1 MPPRLKNRT
10 TLKDVALKT
19 GFSINTVSRALRNMQ
34 DISEETRT
42 HIQHIANEMGYMGNT
57 IAASLRSGYTHTIAV
72 IVGDVSN
79 LFYSIITEEVEKNVR
94 RHGYSTIL
102 LNTSEDED
110 TEYLAIQTAL
120 NRNVDGILLCPA
132 QQSERNTRFLKES
145 GVPFVL
151 FARRSVEVET
161 DFVVGDD
168 RLGGY
173 QATKYLLENGH
184 RDILLVQGPKY
195 NSSALNRMLGYCDAL
210 AEAGIPIR
218 EELICEVPIK
228 GNRSQKIIGDVIK
241 KGTHFT
247 AIFAFSDIV
256 ALVLMEYLHKEG
268 YRIPE
273 DLSIIGFDNIQS
285 NFPLPIHLASIDN
298 KKTEIAAQAVGI
310 LLKRIRADHPQEE
323 YCQKTLE
330 TELIGRSSV
339 RPLRITKA

>member
-1 MPPRLKNRT
+1 MPPKTKNRT

-34 DISEETRT
+34 DISEETRV
-42 HIQHIANEMGYMGNT
+42 HIQRVATEMGYMGNT
-57 IAASLRSGYTHTIAV
+57 AAASLRSGYTHTIAV

-79 LFYSIITEEVEKNVR
+79 LFHSIVTEEVEKNAR

-102 LNTSEDED
+102 LNTSEDD
-110 TEYLAIQTAL
+110 DAEYLAIQTAL

-132 QQSERNTRFLKES
+132 QQSERNTKFLKES

-173 QATKYLLENGH
+173 LATKYLLDNGH
-184 RDILLVQGPKY
+184 KDILLVQGPKY
-195 NSSALNRMLGYCDAL
+195 NTSAFNRRLGYCDAL
-210 AEAGIPIR
+210 REFKIPVR

-228 GNRSQKIIGDVIK
+228 GSGSQKIIGDILK
-241 KGTHFT
+241 KGARFT
-247 AIFAFSDIV
+247 AIFAFSDLV
-256 ALVLMEYLHKEG
+256 ALVLIEYLQNEG

-273 DLSIIGFDNIQS
+273 DFSIIGFDNIQS
-285 NFPLPIHLASIDN
+285 HFPLPIRLASVDN
-298 KKTEIAAQAVGI
+298 QKTEIAAQAVAM
-310 LLKRIRADHPQEE
+310 LLKRIRADHPQEG
-323 YCQKTLE
+323 YCQTTLE
-330 TELIGRSSV
+330 TKLIGRDSV
-339 RPLRITKA
+339 KAL

>member
-1 MPPRLKNRT
+1 MPPRPKSRT

-42 HIQHIANEMGYMGNT
+42 HIQQVASEMGYMGNT

-79 LFYSIITEEVEKNVR
+79 LFYSIITEEVEKNAR

-102 LNTSEDED
+102 LNTSEDDD

-120 NRNVDGILLCPA
+120 NRNVDGILICPA

-161 DFVVGDD
+161 DFVVADD

-184 RDILLVQGPKY
+184 KDILLVQGPAY
-195 NSSALNRMLGYCDAL
+195 NSSAFNRMLGYCDAL
-210 AEAGIPIR
+210 TEAGIPIR

-228 GNRSQKIIGDVIK
+228 GNGSQKIIGDIIK

-256 ALVLMEYLHKEG
+256 ALVLMQYLQNEG
-268 YRIPE
+268 FRIPE
-273 DLSIIGFDNIQS
+273 DISIIGFDNIQS
-285 NFPLPIHLASIDN
+285 NFPLPTRLASVDN
-298 KKTEIAAQAVGI
+298 KKKEVAGQAVHI
-310 LLKRIRADHPQEE
+310 LLKRIRGDHPQEE
-323 YCQKTLE
+323 YWQKTLE
-330 TELIGRSSV
+330 TELIGRNSV
-339 RPLRITKA
+339 KPL